1 MGKQFDETPTPLLR
15 VPTTTAQ
22 FDAIIRGVYVDDTV
36 IREAYLP
43 DGAAGVDDREADD
56 PSWYSTD

>member
-1 MGKQFDETPTPLLR
+1 MGKHFDDAPTPLLQ

-22 FDAIIRGVYVDDTV
+22 FEAIVAAYV
-36 IREAYLP
+36 P
-43 DGAAGVDDREADD
+43 DGALESEDREADD